1 MNGKRA
7 SFRSLAILTCAVLT
21 LASCED
27 ESPSGPTPALVS
39 ADAAFAVVVD
49 RPAALLTGTAEL
61 WNAAGLEKTYGADL
75 LSFLIRN
82 IPRAEEFAA
91 AVDRGRSIALVY
103 LPVSPGSAELTTLF
117 LIPVEQGQEAV
128 AAELPMGSLRYAGIR
143 EGYALFT
150 DGAPGDDD
158 AIDFPPVRPL
168 DLSALSKYPSDSIK
182 LWASP
187 AALTM
192 AAGGGFNGFAEAG
205 RRFVTPTGPE
215 ADKGRLLDWGL
226 DILDDL
232 GSSDGAIVVSK
243 GGVTLKTQVRAS
255 RGTETERLILL
266 GAEAPGAL
274 GWAGQIEANA
284 LVGFAWSSTPD
295 FDAAMTGLALS
306 APGVADSP
314 ELAARRALFRDLETS
329 ALGSSGSF
337 SLDLGLDQTALASL
351 SQYSS
356 EDEIRQAI
364 DRYFHFDLE
373 LLGELKDAK
382 AFIPLLNAI
391 LADESI
397 MTAMEK
403 AATDQ
408 GLTIDVSSKRRS
420 SQGAPSGQINF
431 NFGIDDARK
440 LGLSGDAQKSI
451 YAAVLD
457 SLSRKL
463 ALRWLAQGNRYV
475 VANADWDTVASL
487 AGRGKAKKS
496 IQDDPA
502 FRAFASTFPSRT
514 QYIVS
519 FSTQR
524 LMGLLKSTLSP
535 DAIDPEAFDCWY
547 GYLSATNQ
555 AGEGVLELGFFVPSS
570 DIKATIEAITAPE
583 AMPQSSPKG
592 TPPANKGRKS

>member
-1 MNGKRA
+1 MIGKRA
-7 SFRSLAILTCAVLT
+7 SFGSLVVLACALLT
-21 LASCED
+21 LTACED
-27 ESPSGPTPALVS
+27 ESSSGPTPALVS
-39 ADAAFAVVVD
+39 ADAAFAMVVD
-49 RPAALLTGTAEL
+49 KPTALLSGAAEL

-91 AVDRGRSIALVY
+91 AVDRGRSMALVY
-103 LPVSPGSAELTTLF
+103 LPIAPGSAEFTTLF
-117 LIPVEQGQEAV
+117 LMPVEQGQEAI
-128 AAELPMGSLRYAGIR
+128 AAELPMGKLRYVGIR

-158 AIDFPPVRPL
+158 AIDFPPARPL
-168 DLSALSKYPSDSIK
+168 DLSGLSKYPSDSIK

-187 AALTM
+187 AALTL
-192 AAGGGFNGFAEAG
+192 AAGGGFGGFAEAG

-215 ADKGRLLDWGL
+215 ADRGRLLDWGL

-243 GGVTLKTQVRAS
+243 GGVALRTQVRAAQ
-255 RGTETERLILL
+255 GTETERLIRL
-266 GAEAPGAL
+266 GAEAPNAL

-284 LVGFAWSSTPD
+284 LFGFAWSSTPD

-306 APGVADSP
+306 APGVTDSP
-314 ELAARRALFRDLETS
+314 ALAARRALFRDLETS
-329 ALGSSGSF
+329 ALGSSGAF
-337 SLDLGLDQTALASL
+337 SVDFGLDQSALASL

-356 EDEIRQAI
+356 EEEIRQAI
-364 DRYFHFDLE
+364 DSCFHFDLE

-391 LADESI
+391 LADETFI
-397 MTAMEK
+397 AAMEK
-403 AATDQ
+403 SATDQ
-408 GLTIDVSSKRRS
+408 GLTIDLSSKRRTG
-420 SQGAPSGQINF
+420 QGAPSGQINF
-431 NFGIDDARK
+431 SFGIGDAGK
-440 LGLSGDAQKSI
+440 LGLSGGAQTSI

-463 ALRWLAQGNRYV
+463 ALRWLAQGDRYV

-487 AGRGKAKKS
+487 ASRGKAKKS
-496 IQDDPA
+496 IEDDPA

-555 AGEGVLELGFFVPSS
+555 GGEAVLELGFFVPSS

-583 AMPQSSPKG
+583 AA
-592 TPPANKGRKS
+592 PPAGAQPTNKGRKS